1 VIKGDIMKKSRLRLF
16 KSTSM
21 IISILGII
29 MIVSTII
36 IAGYIGI
43 SILSSEIT
51 TSISLDPYYDKL
63 AVLKSDYA
71 NLESEFNITKQNIIK
86 SNKVGEDKYIN
97 AQLQLIRAKSA
108 IDDVESA
115 IKSGHPPEEID
126 ARINIAKEKL
136 KIASDEI
143 NKLKRLYYY
152 L

>member
-1 VIKGDIMKKSRLRLF
+1 MEDIMKKSRLKLF

-21 IISILGII
+21 LISVLGII
-29 MIVSTII
+29 MIVTTII

-51 TSISLDPYYDKL
+51 GTISLDPYYDKL
-63 AVLKSDYA
+63 AVLKSDYS
-71 NLESEFNITKQNIIK
+71 NLESEFNVTKQNIIK
-86 SNKVGEDKYIN
+86 NSKDGEDVYIN

-115 IKSGHPPEEID
+115 IKSGQSTEEID

-136 KIASDEI
+136 KIASNEI
-143 NKLKRLYYY
+143 NKLK
-152 L
+152 

>member
-1 VIKGDIMKKSRLRLF
+1 MKKSRLKLF

-21 IISILGII
+21 IISILGIV
-29 MIVSTII
+29 MIVFTAI

-51 TSISLDPYYDKL
+51 ASISLDPYYDKL
-63 AVLKSDYA
+63 AVLKSNYT
-71 NLESEFNITKQNIIK
+71 NLESDFNVTKQNNIK
-86 SNKVGEDKYIN
+86 SNEVSEEKYIN

-115 IKSGHPPEEID
+115 IKSGLPPEEID
-126 ARINIAKEKL
+126 ARINTAKQKL

-143 NKLKRLYYY
+143 NKLK
-152 L
+152 

>member
-1 VIKGDIMKKSRLRLF
+1 MKKSRLRLF

-21 IISILGII
+21 MISILGII
-29 MIVSTII
+29 MIVSTAI

-51 TSISLDPYYDKL
+51 ASISLDPYYDKL
-63 AVLKSDYA
+63 TVLRSNYA
-71 NLESEFNITKQNIIK
+71 NLESEFNATNQK
-86 SNKVGEDKYIN
+86 SNKTNEDEYIN

-115 IKSGHPPEEID
+115 IKSNQSPEEID
-126 ARINIAKEKL
+126 ARINIATQKL

-143 NKLKRLYYY
+143 NKLT
-152 L
+152 